1 MEIYT
6 CRSKDSL
13 YSIARRFNT
22 EAAELARINELSSP
36 QPLPEGLS
44 LLIPGKSA
52 QIRRS
57 TQLFL
62 FSSNRLCEG
71 PVAEISP
78 CLSAFVSDSGLIM
91 PEGKLAPASFAQAKQ
106 LSSLAVLPILSVS
119 NKSDTGFD
127 SGCANKLLQDSSR
140 RSAFCDQAVEALEN
154 GGFGALCLQ
163 LCYLR
168 EFDRDSLNLLLEE
181 LCSRLHRQG
190 KYLMFSAP
198 AKLSD
203 SDSSPACAGLD
214 FEALGYF
221 CDKVLLRCYD
231 WAHGGT
237 APQSPAPLPLVRQGL
252 EYALKFI
259 PSWKLLL
266 GISDH
271 GYRWHLPWRQGDG
284 ADAVSHRIAQATAIS
299 NAVPIRF
306 DRLSQTPFFSF
317 DPSCSQRCI
326 ICYDDAASL
335 KLKLELIKE
344 YDLAGAA
351 LYSDSR
357 PDFRLLYMMQEM
369 FNPEK
374 FM

>member
-1 MEIYT
+1 MAKYVFIV
-6 CRSKDSL
+6 
-13 YSIARRFNT
+13 F
-22 EAAELARINELSSP
+22 
-36 QPLPEGLS
+36 GLTFFVDL
-44 LLIPGKSA
+44 LLILG
-52 QIRRS
+52 
-57 TQLFL
+57 T
-62 FSSNRLCEG
+62 NRLAGYPSGIKRAVPAGLLGGCYATLCLIPSFSFFG
-71 PVAEISP
+71 KGAWQIVTLGLFVLVA
-78 CLSAFVSDSGLIM
+78 FGLNHSTLRRTVTWLLLKFALH
-91 PEGKLAPASFAQAKQ
+91 GAAASF
-106 LSSLAVLPILSVS
+106 
-119 NKSDTGFD
+119 
-127 SGCANKLLQDSSR
+127 
-140 RSAFCDQAVEALEN
+140 EN